1 MTLFLWI
8 IALAF
13 ALVHP
18 GMLVFMTPGIC
29 ITMVGLR
36 AYFSRSATAGS

>member
-1 MTLFLWI
+1 MTVFLWVF
-8 IALAF
+8 ALAL

-18 GMLVFMTPGIC
+18 GMLVFMTPGLC

-36 AYFSRSATAGS
+36 AN